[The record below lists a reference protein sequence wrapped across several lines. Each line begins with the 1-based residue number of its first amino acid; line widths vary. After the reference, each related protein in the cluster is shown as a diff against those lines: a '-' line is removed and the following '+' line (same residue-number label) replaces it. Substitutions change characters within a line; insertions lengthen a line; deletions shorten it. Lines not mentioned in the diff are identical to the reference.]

1 MFAAFPRAMD
11 FGTNMIQIQESTS
24 VPSMGSNSL
33 SQGALPCTGVDDKS
47 SSLVAL
53 GTTSLAT
60 FENPLLGSVLVL
72 QQPLRKSKT
81 QNKPHSHQLEHQIT
95 ARYRVPRW
103 LSYRAW
109 QLCCLQSQRGWTWT
123 LTTYNVIPG
132 GSEQFG
138 HAYAGRLS
146 ELQMMI
152 ADGRAS
158 ASDQLESG
166 ETLLSVSHSGPSLA
180 IILR

>member
-1 MFAAFPRAMD
+1 
-11 FGTNMIQIQESTS
+11 MIQIQESTS
-24 VPSMGSNSL
+24 VGSNSL
-33 SQGALPCTGVDDKS
+33 SEAGPPYTGVNDKS
-47 SSLVAL
+47 LSLVEL
-53 GTTSLAT
+53 GTTSIAA
-60 FENPLLGSVLVL
+60 FENPLLGSVLVS

-81 QNKPHSHQLEHQIT
+81 QNKPHSHRSDHQIIT
-95 ARYRVPRW
+95 RYRVPRW

-123 LTTYNVIPG
+123 LTTYNVIPD

-158 ASDQLESG
+158 VSDQLENG
-166 ETLLSVSHSGPSLA
+166 ETLLSVSHSGPPLS